1 MKEEEDDLI
10 FENMEFEQADTRYE
24 IISMCNSALNSV
36 EGFDTG
42 MISKEDAFKIKE
54 IRRKSLALI
63 DLHIGMIYDENFES

>member
-1 MKEEEDDLI
+1 MKEEEDI
-10 FENMEFEQADTRYE
+10 FENMEFEPADTRYE

-42 MISKEDAFKIKE
+42 MINKEDAFKIKE

>member
-1 MKEEEDDLI
+1 
-10 FENMEFEQADTRYE
+10 MEFEAADTRYE